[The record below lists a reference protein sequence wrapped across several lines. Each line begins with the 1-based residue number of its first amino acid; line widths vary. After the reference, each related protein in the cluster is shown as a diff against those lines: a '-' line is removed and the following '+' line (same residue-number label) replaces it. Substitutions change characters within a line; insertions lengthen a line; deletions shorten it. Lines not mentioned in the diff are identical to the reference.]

1 MSYIKSSKTYQA
13 YKCLLFI
20 FFAPYLN
27 LLIFM
32 TSSIVLT
39 SICLF
44 FFCLDV
50 FDTTSFLS
58 PPLLTNNSGFIDH
71 NFISYRVLLIPVG
84 NL

>member
-1 MSYIKSSKTYQA
+1 MFIVHFLCS
-13 YKCLLFI
+13 LFES
-20 FFAPYLN
+20 PN
-27 LLIFM
+27 LYDFKYS
-32 TSSIVLT
+32 TDQH
-39 SICLF
+39 LF
-44 FFCLDV
+44 VFFCLDV